1 MSLSGDRGE
10 RLEFVQLPLVI
21 KETQNRSTINKAE
34 VSALLN
40 SMKGV
45 LRSFGRSGGRDRAAN
60 R

>member
-1 MSLSGDRGE
+1 MSLLGDRGE

-40 SMKGV
+40 GMKGA